1 MKELIFLPDRDGRDE
16 IGDASGFV
24 RVGASADA
32 LQQLSARLTAPAAPI
47 DTAVEGFAWRSA
59 LALALLADAWP
70 ECGVQLRD
78 MTLREDASAFAA
90 CVLAA
95 RPEREKG
102 MPMHLLL
109 LERGEEKALL
119 GIADRAEGVLL
130 PAQRAPLDKVLPARA
145 AWIDRDTGRADD
157 PVPYLNEA
165 ERTLLL
171 RRMEALRLTGPSAQA
186 FMEALRN
193 ADAAEEE
200 AVRRSDVDAL
210 QRLALR
216 TEAVCGLKDFAAFS
230 QREEP
235 CAPGGNELLRCL
247 GVAEPDVRLKPCC
260 SYLWRGV
267 PFARTSEELGLT
279 GGNHPE
285 EAATLKEIM
294 QELTLMSGCS
304 VKWNYAASVALRDW
318 LDARRTDMLAPAHA
332 RLEESCALL
341 RQNGSQV
348 QSAVTLTWPW
358 SEESGAVRALLT
370 EALGESWM
378 EAALNPFSDRLT
390 RLIGRLMGDTALHT
404 CCACEDG
411 VYLPPLSREMV
422 ACVAREGHAGGLA
435 LDAMRFHPLED
446 GRIEASFLLRGVG
459 EVRFVRAYGPEEI
472 VALAETEAPSVA
484 VWPCLPLA
492 GWRAYYAFVRGGVEV
507 AAMTAEGWRSI
518 MPEER
523 PADVVEDDEEA
534 VRPPE
539 TWRPLALDA
548 YPGCLVVLRDGLCLG
563 ALPNML
569 PACEVVQQGDV
580 VIGVDLGSSQTAAA
594 FAWDGVPSLMPRLDA
609 TRLLTYAPGMSDD
622 GFLASLS
629 LDSVVPT
636 AVLLNGPGEALFTDG
651 YAFCPAT
658 MQDAAEADAAMLRA
672 RLKWRSDAESVRARR
687 LLMHHVMLTAAL
699 KAVYAGARSAA
710 WRFSIADDM
719 GDEGREALL
728 DAARE
733 LAGIVSEE
741 SGLPLTQGVPAV
753 TWAEES
759 AALSACLRGEGAV
772 QGSFAVADLGAGS
785 TKMHLWMMNSMKPV
799 AGEVVFEGLQD
810 VLLRFYRRSPVRLLE
825 DLADC
830 GDECLLADVLTFVDQ
845 LNPDLAG
852 PRQNDKLTLML
863 DMLLA
868 RHSTAIGAHIVAR
881 NGVNQ
886 PTWLQAI
893 ALETVGA
900 ALWCVGM
907 LLAQAGENSLTAHLL
922 PQDLSVCLTGRGAW
936 VLDTLPPVGRNA
948 LQNLTHLP
956 LRMDHPVRFITIR
969 TAAKPEESVAM
980 GLCVTRETGSLADAP
995 LIRTRE
1001 SFSVLMTRLMQQLC
1015 MSFPLQMWR
1024 LHEGLWDW
1032 QSGVLT
1038 QAGQESIRRAAAS
1051 VYDPEEDFAATVMAF
1066 LRNLRNNPILPDG
1079 MAEPGA

>member
-1 MKELIFLPDRDGRDE
+1 MKELVFLPDRDGRDE

-32 LQQLSARLTAPAAPI
+32 LRQLAARLTAPAASA
-47 DTAVEGFAWRSA
+47 DETVDGTAWRSA
-59 LALALLADAWP
+59 LTLALLTDAWP
-70 ECGVQLRD
+70 DCGVRLCV
-78 MTLREDASAFAA
+78 TSIDADTSTFAA

-95 RPEREKG
+95 RPEKDGSESL
-102 MPMHLLL
+102 HLLL
-109 LERGEEKALL
+109 LEREGEKALL
-119 GIADRAEGVLL
+119 GVADRASGIRL
-130 PAQRAPLDKVLPARA
+130 PAQRTSLERVLPERA
-145 AWIDRDTGRADD
+145 AWIDRETGASDD

-171 RRMEALRLTGPSAQA
+171 RRMEAMALTSPAARA

-200 AVRRSDVDAL
+200 AVRQNDADAL

-216 TEAVCGLKDFAAFS
+216 TEAVCGLKAFGAFS
-230 QREEP
+230 VREEP
-235 CAPGGNELLRCL
+235 CKPGENGLLRCL
-247 GVAEPDVRLKPCC
+247 GAQEPETALPPCC

-267 PFARTSEELGLT
+267 PFARTSAALGLT

-285 EAATLKEIM
+285 EAAALEEIM

-304 VKWNYAASVALRDW
+304 VKWNYAASVAMQAW
-318 LDARRTDMLAPAHA
+318 LDDQRPAMLSQARA

-341 RQNGSQV
+341 RQNGTQL
-348 QSAVTLTWPW
+348 QTTVTLIWPW

-370 EALGESWM
+370 EALGESWL
-378 EAALNPFSDRLT
+378 EAAQNPFSDRLT
-390 RLIGRLMGDTALHT
+390 RLTGRLMGDTALHT

-411 VYLPPLSREMV
+411 VMLPPLSREMA
-422 ACVAREGHAGGLA
+422 ACAAREGHTGGLA
-435 LDAMRFHPLED
+435 LDAMRFRPLED
-446 GRIEASFLLRGVG
+446 GGTEASFLLRGAG
-459 EVRFVRAYGPEEI
+459 EVRFVRSYGPEEI
-472 VALAETEAPSVA
+472 VVLAEEEAPSVA

-492 GWRAYYAFVRGGVEV
+492 DWRAYYAFVRGGVEI
-507 AAMTAEGWRSI
+507 AALAEDGWHSV
-518 MPEER
+518 MPGEPSADDQDENEENER
-523 PADVVEDDEEA
+523 HQEP
-534 VRPPE
+534 
-539 TWRPLALDA
+539 WRPLALDA
-548 YPGCLVVLRDGLCLG
+548 YPGCLIVLRDGLCLG

-569 PACEVVQQGDV
+569 PGYETQQRGDV
-580 VIGVDLGSSQTAAA
+580 VIGIDMGSSQTAAA
-594 FAWDGVPSLMPRLDA
+594 LAWDGVPGLMPRLDA

-622 GFLASLS
+622 GLLASLA
-629 LDSVVPT
+629 LESVVPT
-636 AVLLNGPGEALFTDG
+636 AVMLTGPGTELFTDG

-658 MQDAAEADAAMLRA
+658 MQDVAEADATLLRA

-687 LLMHHVMLTAAL
+687 LLMHHVMLSAAL
-699 KAVYAGARSAA
+699 KAVCAGAQSVS

-728 DAARE
+728 DAARD
-733 LAGIVSEE
+733 LAQTVSQQ
-741 SGLPLTQGVPAV
+741 SGLPLTEGVTAV
-753 TWAEES
+753 TWAEEN

-772 QGSFAVADLGAGS
+772 QSSFAVADLGAGS
-785 TKMHLWMMNSMKPV
+785 TKMHLWMMNNVRPV
-799 AGEVVFEGLQD
+799 GGEVVFEGLQD

-830 GDECLLADVLTFVDQ
+830 GDERLLADVLTFVDQ

-852 PRQNDKLTLML
+852 PRQNDKLAVML

-868 RHSTAIGAHIVAR
+868 RHAAAIGAHIVAR

-907 LLAQAGENSLTAHLL
+907 LLAQAGENTMTAHLL
-922 PQDLSVCLTGRGAW
+922 PQDLPVCVTGRGAW
-936 VLDTLPPVGRNA
+936 VLDTLPPISRNA

-956 LRMDHPVRFITIR
+956 LRLDHPVRFITIR
-969 TAAKPEESVAM
+969 TAAKPEESVAL
-980 GLCVTRETGSLADAP
+980 GLCVTRETGSLSDAP
-995 LIRTRE
+995 LICTRE

-1015 MSFPLQMWR
+1015 LSFPLQMWR

-1038 QAGQESIRRAAAS
+1038 LAGQDSIRRAAAS

-1066 LRNLRNNPILPDG
+1066 LHKLRSHPILPDN
-1079 MAEPGA
+1079 AAIPDA